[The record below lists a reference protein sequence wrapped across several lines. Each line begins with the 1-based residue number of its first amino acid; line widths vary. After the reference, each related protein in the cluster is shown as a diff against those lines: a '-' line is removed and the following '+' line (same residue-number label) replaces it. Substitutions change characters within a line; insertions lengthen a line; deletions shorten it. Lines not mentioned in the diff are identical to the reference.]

1 MTIANPTMV
10 DDFRRDALPR
20 IADGLAVAVA
30 ASLPWSTSATGVLT
44 SLWLVATLPT
54 LSVEAL
60 RREVSAAP
68 GGLPVLLA
76 IFAAA
81 GMAWADV
88 PIAERF
94 HGVESFLRL
103 IAIPVLFVQFRRSD
117 RGLWVGAAFLASAT
131 VLLATSYVMINM
143 PDALTLGRGYGVPV
157 KDDIAQSGIFTLC
170 AFALFHVAFTRW
182 NAQQRGVAAVCMTLG
197 LLFIANM
204 IYVVTS
210 RTALVVIPVLYA
222 LLAYHHGLHRRSFQA
237 IAAYAAIGVVAAG
250 VVWATS
256 LNLRARVTVVSQ
268 EISEHAATGV
278 DTSSGARLEF
288 WKYSLRIVAETPFI
302 GHGTGTIADE
312 FRRHADGPTGAT
324 ATNPH
329 NQIFTVAIQLG
340 AVGVIILLAMWAA
353 HWLMFLRP
361 GLPAWIGLMVVTQ
374 NVIGCQFNSHLLDFT
389 QGWLYVFG
397 VGVFG
402 GTVLRCQA
410 DAAPGMA
417 PEPAV
422 PSPPL
427 KPRS

>member
-44 SLWLVATLPT
+44 ALWLVATLPT

-60 RREVSAAP
+60 RREVASAP

-76 IFAAA
+76 MFAAA

-88 PIAERF
+88 PIGERF

-103 IAIPVLFVQFRRSD
+103 IAIPALFAQFRRSD

-131 VLLATSYVMINM
+131 VLLASSYVMINM

-182 NAQQRGVAAVCMTLG
+182 NARHRGVAAICMTLG

-210 RTALVVIPVLYA
+210 RTALVVIPVLYV
-222 LLAYHHGLHRRSFQA
+222 LFAYHHGLHRRSFQA
-237 IAAYAAIGVVAAG
+237 IAAYAAIGAVAVG

-256 LNLRARVTVVSQ
+256 QNLRGRVTVVSQ

-288 WKYSLRIVAETPFI
+288 WKYSLRIVAETPLL

-353 HWLMFLRP
+353 HWLMFLGP

-374 NVIGCQFNSHLLDFT
+374 NIIGCQFNSHLLDFT

-402 GTVLRCQA
+402 GTVLRRRA
-410 DAAPGMA
+410 DAAPGRS
-417 PEPAV
+417 PGPAV
-422 PSPPL
+422 SSPP
-427 KPRS
+427 

>member
-20 IADGLAVAVA
+20 IADGLAAAVA
-30 ASLPWSTSATGVLT
+30 ASLPWSTSATGILT
-44 SLWLVATLPT
+44 VLWLVATLPT

-60 RREVSAAP
+60 RREVASAA

-76 IFAAA
+76 IFAAV

-103 IAIPVLFVQFRRSD
+103 IAIPLLLAQFRRSD
-117 RGLWVGAAFLASAT
+117 RGLWVASAFLASAM
-131 VLLATSYVMINM
+131 VLLASSYVMINM

-182 NAQQRGVAAVCMTLG
+182 NAQQRGVAIICMVLG

-210 RTALVVIPVLYA
+210 RTALVVIPVLYV
-222 LLAYHHGLHRRSFQA
+222 LFAYHCGLHRRSLQA
-237 IAAYAAIGVVAAG
+237 IAAYAAIGAVAAG
-250 VVWATS
+250 AVWATS
-256 LNLRARVTVVSQ
+256 QNLRARVTVVSE
-268 EISEHAATGV
+268 EIAEHAATGV

-288 WKYSLRIVAETPFI
+288 WKYSLRIVAETPLI

-353 HWLMFLRP
+353 HLLMFLGP

-374 NVIGCQFNSHLLDFT
+374 NIIGCQFNSHLLDFT

-402 GTVLRCQA
+402 GTVLRRRA
-410 DAAPGMA
+410 EAAPGRA
-417 PEPAV
+417 SEPAV
-422 PSPPL
+422 PSSP
-427 KPRS
+427 

>member
-1 MTIANPTMV
+1 
-10 DDFRRDALPR
+10 L
-20 IADGLAVAVA
+20 
-30 ASLPWSTSATGVLT
+30 
-44 SLWLVATLPT
+44 
-54 LSVEAL
+54 
-60 RREVSAAP
+60 
-68 GGLPVLLA
+68 
-76 IFAAA
+76 
-81 GMAWADV
+81 
-88 PIAERF
+88 
-94 HGVESFLRL
+94 
-103 IAIPVLFVQFRRSD
+103 
-117 RGLWVGAAFLASAT
+117 
-131 VLLATSYVMINM
+131 

-170 AFALFHVAFTRW
+170 AFALFHLAFTRW
-182 NAQQRGVAAVCMTLG
+182 NAQQRGVAAICMVLG

-210 RTALVVIPVLYA
+210 RTALVVIPVLYVLFA
-222 LLAYHHGLHRRSFQA
+222 HHHGLHRRSFRA
-237 IAAYAAIGVVAAG
+237 IAAYAAIGAVAVG

-256 LNLRARVTVVSQ
+256 QNLRARVTVVSQ

-288 WKYSLRIVAETPFI
+288 WKYSLRIVAETPLI

-353 HWLMFLRP
+353 HWLMFLGP
-361 GLPAWIGLMVVTQ
+361 GLPTWIGLMVVTQ
-374 NVIGCQFNSHLLDFT
+374 NIVGCQFNSHLLDFT

-402 GTVLRCQA
+402 GTVLRRQA
-410 DAAPGMA
+410 DAAAGRA
-417 PEPAV
+417 SEPAV
-422 PSPPL
+422 PSPP
-427 KPRS
+427 